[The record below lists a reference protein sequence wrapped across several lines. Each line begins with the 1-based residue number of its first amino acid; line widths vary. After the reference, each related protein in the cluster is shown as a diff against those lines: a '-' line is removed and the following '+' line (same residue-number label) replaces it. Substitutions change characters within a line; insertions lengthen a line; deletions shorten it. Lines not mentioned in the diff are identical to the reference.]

1 MEGKL
6 LLCRDCYKQFTF
18 SVQDQIF
25 YSSKRWDAPCR
36 CPACRKIKKGRKYD
50 PYEGWQTTMGSPCHA
65 RRGHRRVHYSGIIVA
80 GGLSN

>member
-36 CPACRKIKKGRKYD
+36 CPACRKKRKSVS
-50 PYEGWQTTMGSPCHA
+50 MILM
-65 RRGHRRVHYSGIIVA
+65 RGGKPQWEVPVTQDVDTGASITA
-80 GGLSN
+80 AL